1 MTLKITQ
8 NLHILVTFVIHKVK
22 LAPSDTYAWQMS
34 FCLREAKKLHEK
46 GETKKWTSL
55 VCKLAVVVSAKPG
68 NT

>member
-8 NLHILVTFVIHKVK
+8 NLHILVTFHIHKVK

-46 GETKKWTSL
+46 GETKK
-55 VCKLAVVVSAKPG
+55 
-68 NT
+68 